1 MEPGDFQRQGP
12 PGGPS
17 HCLESHSPT
26 LRLEKGFAFTT
37 EEATSH
43 SQVSPVVKS
52 IELSEVTTKEPW
64 F

>member
-1 MEPGDFQRQGP
+1 MEPGHFQRQGP
-12 PGGPS
+12 PAGLS

-26 LRLEKGFAFTT
+26 LRLEKGFAFATQ
-37 EEATSH
+37 EATSY

-52 IELSEVTTKEPW
+52 IELSEVTIKELW